1 MPFGPNW
8 MSKCLPKRDE
18 LLLRIVFALPKPS
31 MIGFVIISRGAIS
44 SATRWPFEVATCEMY
59 VKQIFIASVLPAP
72 DSPEMRIDWELASR
86 TIVLKLRCGVKRGGT
101 V

>member
-1 MPFGPNW
+1 

-44 SATRWPFEVATCEMY
+44 SATRWPFEVATC
-59 VKQIFIASVLPAP
+59 
-72 DSPEMRIDWELASR
+72 
-86 TIVLKLRCGVKRGGT
+86 GRGGGG
-101 V
+101 VHSRLVD